1 MIGQDITFSPKL
13 RGDIVKKV
21 TIQDVAKELN
31 LSRNTVAKAL
41 NNSDT
46 VAYETRY
53 VVIKKAYEMG
63 YSKLS
68 PIVLNEFKIKDKLA
82 KTKTVVVFA
91 RRELSTFWNRIIMGI
106 SDELNKNN
114 CRLQFNFI
122 SEEDEANHIL
132 PLDIHSDVSGMI
144 ILSVFK
150 KSYLELIIK
159 KDVPVVFLDGPSDV
173 HDIAYLGDVV
183 IFEGGNSTKI
193 LTEHLINQGIKKI
206 AFIGDTTYC
215 RTIAD
220 RFNGY
225 MAALN
230 KHGIEID
237 ERLIFCNHVAH
248 RYYKLDEIREV
259 IDAMPFI
266 PEGIV
271 CANDDIAKDV
281 MYWLNH
287 KGLKVPEDVLVT
299 GFDDKEGV
307 ELLSPPLTTVHI
319 GNQRMGR
326 RLVQRLIWRID
337 NMDLPKEIVII
348 NTEVIIRESSIRKA

>member
-1 MIGQDITFSPKL
+1 M
-13 RGDIVKKV
+13 KKI

-68 PIVLNEFKIKDKLA
+68 PVVLNEFKIKDKLE

-114 CRLQFNFI
+114 CKLQFNFI
-122 SEEDEANHIL
+122 SEEDEVNHVL
-132 PLDIHSDVSGMI
+132 PLDMRSDMSGII
-144 ILSVFK
+144 ILSVFSR
-150 KSYLELIIK
+150 SYLELILK
-159 KDVPVVFLDGPSDV
+159 KDVPVVFLDGPSNI
-173 HDIAYLGDVV
+173 HDIAELGDVI
-183 IFEGGNSTKI
+183 IFEGGHSTKV
-193 LTEHLINQGIKKI
+193 LTEHLIEQGMKKI
-206 AFIGDTTYC
+206 GFIGDTSYC
-215 RTIAD
+215 RTIVD
-220 RFNGY
+220 RYNGY
-225 MAALN
+225 TTALMENGIPVDESIIFN
-230 KHGIEID
+230 KHVP
-237 ERLIFCNHVAH
+237 HK
-248 RYYKLDEIREV
+248 YYKAEEINTV
-259 IDAMPFI
+259 LNQLIDMPEAF
-266 PEGIV
+266 V

-281 MYWLNH
+281 IYGLRQ
-287 KGLKVPEDVLVT
+287 KGIRVPEDVAVT
-299 GFDDKEGV
+299 GFDDKDGV

-326 RLVQRLIWRID
+326 RLVQILMWRIE

-348 NTEVIIRESSIRKA
+348 GTEVVIRESSIRNKK